1 MKSPVPAS
9 SPVPGEEAGIA
20 YCSKEIV

>member
-1 MKSPVPAS
+1 MKLPVPAS

-20 YCSKEIV
+20 YCSKEIF

>member
-1 MKSPVPAS
+1 MKLPVPAF

-20 YCSKEIV
+20 YCSKEIF